1 MKPRLIPKVKP
12 MASSIYNIIK
22 SMYNEIQSN
31 VTQGD
36 FNQNTFNGNYK
47 VMDYSQGNG
56 NQRTNSVRTNTP
68 SSNTQSSNTQSSN
81 NQRNNTPSNNI
92 QSNVVKSNNNLRNY
106 NQNDDIKD
114 SYYGGENS
122 SIINA
127 NQSSNDKQKEAVKKL
142 QQAVI
147 MAEILSQPVCRTRG
161 YKRNKRSR

>member
-68 SSNTQSSNTQSSN
+68 SSNTQSSN

-114 SYYGGENS
+114 NYYGGENS